1 MTDQPQ
7 PLDREVV
14 LTELDALLDAVTLAK
29 DHLLRKLQARDA
41 GICMARRA
49 GVSAIDLATRTGLS
63 VQRIYQI
70 LGVVRRALTEYAE
83 EET

>member
-7 PLDREVV
+7 TLDRETV
-14 LTELDALLDAVTLAK
+14 LAELDLLLEAVTLAK
-29 DHLLRKLQARDA
+29 DHLLRKQQARDA

-49 GVSAIDLATRTGLS
+49 GVSAIDLAARTGLS

-70 LGVVRRALTEYAE
+70 LT
-83 EET
+83 